1 MKDAYTEYIYKGIPY
16 RLVFNI
22 NTMEDIQNKFGSMG
36 EWMAQT
42 TFESGEMNI
51 KAVKYGFLA
60 MTNEGISIE
69 NDENGTDKPYIS
81 DRQAGRIMT
90 ELGLAKVGE
99 LLNEIVIKSS
109 PDAKKNLKNA
119 KSVQKKK

>member
-1 MKDAYTEYIYKGIPY
+1 
-16 RLVFNI
+16 
-22 NTMEDIQNKFGSMG
+22 MEDIQNEFGSMG
-36 EWMAQT
+36 EWITQT

-51 KAVKYGFLA
+51 KAVKYGFRV

-69 NDENGTDKPYIS
+69 NEEKGIDKPFIS

-90 ELGLAKVGE
+90 ELGMEKVGE

-109 PDAKKNLKNA
+109 PDAKKNLKNT
-119 KSVQKKK
+119 KNVQKKRQIYRGFILLV